1 MKLNNKGMAISG
13 ILYSVLVLFIVL
25 VFGILSLLAST
36 KFSFDKFRSDVKE
49 RLESANFM
57 VGNEDYMIMSNTEA
71 GVSDQSIF
79 KTLYPSQFTSIK
91 SVNFIKSSIIYMV

>member
-36 KFSFDKFRSDVKE
+36 KFSFD
-49 RLESANFM
+49 RL
-57 VGNEDYMIMSNTEA
+57 
-71 GVSDQSIF
+71 
-79 KTLYPSQFTSIK
+79 
-91 SVNFIKSSIIYMV
+91 